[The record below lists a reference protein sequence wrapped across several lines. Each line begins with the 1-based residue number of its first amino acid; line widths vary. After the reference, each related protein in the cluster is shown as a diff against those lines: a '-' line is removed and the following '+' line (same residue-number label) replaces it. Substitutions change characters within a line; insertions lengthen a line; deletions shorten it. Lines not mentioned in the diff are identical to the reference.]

1 MHREKAEHRQET
13 GVDFAAAVVTF
24 IQEADGELRG
34 KGQGVVAD
42 RGQQLKGVQDKD
54 IHLKAP
60 EPHSHAKVQHG
71 ANRVADR
78 EAQDLDPQVG
88 LAPKERALKED
99 TQVPEHLTKNI
110 SQINI
115 AQVF

>member
-1 MHREKAEHRQET
+1 VHREKAEHRQET
-13 GVDFAAAVVTF
+13 GIDFAAAVVTF
-24 IQEADGELRG
+24 IQEADCELCG
-34 KGQGVVAD
+34 KGQVVVAD

-60 EPHSHAKVQHG
+60 EPHSHTKVQHW

-78 EAQDLDPQVG
+78 EAKDIDSQGG
-88 LAPKERALKED
+88 LTSKERALKED

-110 SQINI
+110 SQVNI
-115 AQVF
+115 AEVF